1 MGDGGNAGSGSATDR
16 NSQNNI
22 NQTNRAN
29 NALGNSEQNRTYSA
43 PAVPAAP
50 APAAQGPVTM
60 RMALDQINAVDQ
72 ANVAQ
77 ANNYGL
83 GTRESQQ
90 AINMFQSPVSM
101 GSEYGGLLDNGM
113 TQGQMAGI
121 EEDIPQQLANRKL
134 VRKGVTGA
142 AGLLEGLLSPSKGL
156 LTTFG
161 NKIFAPKT
169 EEELRQQ
176 AIQDQLNEWSG
187 ASFDSGTPYDP
198 RANQHDNPSGENS
211 NNQYG
216 AGQYAGGGTMQNGLF
231 NSGGSAGGNVSGN
244 VGGNAIGAGSGSI
257 SDQIMNMTSNLR
269 KNYVGGLED
278 FTQGN
283 FNIADHPMWAGGR
296 SAIGDQYQVAKDNII
311 GNTPTGGSLNE
322 SLGNLEGARAKD
334 LTGLISQIQQD
345 MLNRTQQTAF
355 GTVPSAISA
364 QTSLAGNQTSLANN
378 AAAQYGA
385 NYRQSELMDAQEE
398 AANNAMMMET
408 GIALA
413 GMFSDK

>member
-29 NALGNSEQNRTYSA
+29 NALGSSEQNRTFLA
-43 PAVPAAP
+43 PPPPPGAPVVPNMGDAIHM
-50 APAAQGPVTM
+50 GMERPVDIGSSFGGM
-60 RMALDQINAVDQ
+60 LDR
-72 ANVAQ
+72 
-77 ANNYGL
+77 GF
-83 GTRESQQ
+83 SQ
-90 AINMFQSPVSM
+90 
-101 GSEYGGLLDNGM
+101 D
-113 TQGQMAGI
+113 QMAGFQG
-121 EEDIPQQLANRKL
+121 DVTQQLANRKL
-134 VRKGVTGA
+134 ARKGVTGGV
-142 AGLLEGLLSPSKGL
+142 GLLEALLSPSKGL

-169 EEELRQQ
+169 EEELMQQTMMDYRQDLDNQ
-176 AIQDQLNEWSG
+176 QLSLYGLGQPGDGNT
-187 ASFDSGTPYDP
+187 AYDP

-216 AGQYAGGGTMQNGLF
+216 SGQYAGGGTMQNGLF

-364 QTSLAGNQTSLANN
+364 QSNLANNQTSLANN
-378 AAAQYGA
+378 AATQYGA
-385 NYRQSELMDAQEE
+385 NYRQSELMDTQEE